1 MTALRSVSRRV
12 VTSPD
17 PIGSCVLR
25 EAKHRRNA
33 GRVAAALFS
42 AGALSALLTAQFLK
56 RPSPPLAFY
65 GVIVLAILTGIA
77 CMLIPWER
85 LSLRWLHGVSI
96 LGTIETSLAVGLAG
110 AHGGVY
116 SVYYVFVVALVAY
129 SFASRQAIAAH
140 VVLATAALIVMFS
153 RLPAANG
160 ERIATEVL
168 GIAALVVIATVVT
181 ALREALESRQR
192 ELELLAVR
200 DPLTGV
206 GNYRLLAERLDREIA
221 WQQASGEPLTV
232 MLLDLDGFKGINDGF
247 GHLVGDEILRA
258 VAHALESTVR
268 SRDTLARQGGD
279 EFAILAHDTNRE
291 QASVLAERVRDAV
304 AEVTNNALSI
314 SAGWVTFPSDA
325 GDPSTLLA
333 LADAELRANKARAG
347 SVRGAPLRSE
357 LLALVAQFAA

>member
-1 MTALRSVSRRV
+1 MSALRLATRRALTQPEPV
-12 VTSPD
+12 G
-17 PIGSCVLR
+17 ICVQR

-33 GRVAAALFS
+33 GNVAAALFS
-42 AGALSALLTAQFLK
+42 AGAFSALLTAQFLK

-77 CMLIPWER
+77 CVLIPWER
-85 LSLRWLHGVSI
+85 LSLRWLHGAAI

-129 SFASRQAIAAH
+129 SFPSRQAIAAH
-140 VVLATAALIVMFS
+140 VALATAALIAMFS

-181 ALREALESRQR
+181 ALREALEGRQR
-192 ELELLAVR
+192 ELEQLAVR

-206 GNYRLLAERLDREIA
+206 GNYRLLAERLDYEITR
-221 WQQASGEPLTV
+221 QRASGEPLTV
-232 MLLDLDGFKGINDGF
+232 MLLDLDGFKGINDSF

-258 VAHALESTVR
+258 VAQALESAIR
-268 SRDTLARQGGD
+268 ARDTLARQGGD

-291 QASVLAERVRDAV
+291 QAAALAARVRDAV
-304 AEVTNNALSI
+304 AEVTDNALSI

-325 GDPSTLLA
+325 GDRNALLA
-333 LADAELRANKARAG
+333 LADAELRANKAK
-347 SVRGAPLRSE
+347 SPYVRGAPLRSE
-357 LLALVAQFAA
+357 VLAMVAKLAS

>member
-1 MTALRSVSRRV
+1 MTALCSVSRRV
-12 VTSPD
+12 ATSPD
-17 PIGSCVLR
+17 PIGTCVQR

-42 AGALSALLTAQFLK
+42 AGGLSALLTAQFLN
-56 RPSPPLAFY
+56 RPSPPPAFY
-65 GVIVLAILTGIA
+65 GVVVAAVVTAIA
-77 CMLIPWER
+77 CMLIPWQR
-85 LSLRWLHGVSI
+85 LSLKWLHAVSI
-96 LGTIETSLAVGLAG
+96 LGTIETSLAIGLAG

-116 SVYYVFVVALVAY
+116 SVYYVYVVALVAY
-129 SFASRQAIAAH
+129 SFPSRRAILAH
-140 VVLATAALIVMFS
+140 VALATAALIVMFT
-153 RLPAANG
+153 RLPGANG
-160 ERIATEVL
+160 EASATEVL
-168 GIAALVVIATVVT
+168 GIAMLVVIATVVT
-181 ALREALESRQR
+181 ALREALETRQR

-206 GNYRLLAERLDREIA
+206 GNYRLLAERLDRELA
-221 WQQASGEPLTV
+221 WQQASGKPLTV

-258 VAHALESTVR
+258 VAQALESTVR

-279 EFAILAHDTNRE
+279 EFAILAHDTNSE
-291 QASVLAERVRDAV
+291 QAAALAERVRAAV

-325 GDPSTLLA
+325 ADPSTLLA
-333 LADAELRANKARAG
+333 LADAELRANKASAG
-347 SVRGAPLRSE
+347 SVRGAPLRSD